1 MVKSSKS
8 DQLYLQLRRRISAMK
23 DGEPFPTVRQLMTE
37 YQVSQSTV
45 TPAINQLKEKGL
57 IEAYVGRG
65 SFVSKKDAGK
75 PHMLLLQHNW
85 PAPILPFMAERLRRA
100 AEEDGFRFEHR
111 IYDYHDDITLTLSN
125 YEADIIVV
133 NTCCFIKDA
142 LEESIETILE
152 MSQYKNPDVGNC
164 KGLIVAGCLGQR
176 YEKEFFDE
184 LPEVD
189 AIIGTTAY
197 ESIAEVADEILG
209 GKEQVKQLESIDLA
223 MQDGNGKLRVLS
235 TAPYFAYLKISEGCD
250 NRCTYCVIP
259 QMRGRHRSRELESLV
274 EEATLLAQQGVKELV
289 IVAQDTSIYGR
300 DLYGKPM
307 LDELL
312 RRLNAIEGLEWIRL
326 LYAYPETLT
335 EETIEAMASCEKV
348 CHYIDMP
355 IQHGNDAV
363 LKRMGRKS
371 SQALIR
377 EKVARLREAMPDI
390 AIRTTLI
397 VGFPGETEVEFADL
411 QSFVQEMKF
420 DRLGVFSYSQE
431 EGTVAAEME
440 NQIPE
445 ETKEERRDIIMD
457 IQKSIAAALCEKE
470 VGKVMEVL
478 IEGKLP
484 EENIFCGRTRRDA
497 PEIDGLVFVSS
508 EEELYSGDFVTV
520 RIREAGDYDLM
531 GDVVYGYEFGE

>member
-1 MVKSSKS
+1 MSRKIAFTSLGCDKNRVDSEVM
-8 DQLYLQLRRRISAMK
+8 LGILQKNGYTAVA
-23 DGEPFPTVRQLMTE
+23 D
-37 YQVSQSTV
+37 
-45 TPAINQLKEKGL
+45 
-57 IEAYVGRG
+57 EA
-65 SFVSKKDAGK
+65 
-75 PHMLLLQHNW
+75 
-85 PAPILPFMAERLRRA
+85 
-100 AEEDGFRFEHR
+100 
-111 IYDYHDDITLTLSN
+111 
-125 YEADIIVV
+125 EADIIVV

-152 MSQYKNPDVGNC
+152 MAQYKNPDVGNC

-307 LDELL
+307 LDVLL

-335 EETIEAMASCEKV
+335 EETIAAMASCEKV

-355 IQHGNDAV
+355 IQHSENRI
-363 LKRMGRKS
+363 LQRMGRRTS
-371 SQALIR
+371 R
-377 EKVARLREAMPDI
+377 EDLVAVIKKLRQEIPDI
-390 AIRTTLI
+390 TIRTTLI
-397 VGFPGETEVEFADL
+397 TGFPGESEEDHEGLMNFVE
-411 QSFVQEMKF
+411 ECKF
-420 DRLGVFSYSQE
+420 DRLGVFTYS
-431 EGTVAAEME
+431 
-440 NQIPE
+440 PE
-445 ETKEERRDIIMD
+445 EDTLAATFEDQIDEEVKEARRDELMSLQQEISYEHT
-457 IQKSIAAALCEKE
+457 QQL
-470 VGKVMEVL
+470 VGKTIKVMV
-478 IEGKLP
+478 EGYLFEDDIYVGRSYMDAPKVDGCVFINSP
-484 EENIFCGRTRRDA
+484 EELMT
-497 PEIDGLVFVSS
+497 
-508 EEELYSGDFVTV
+508 GDFVYVKITQG
-520 RIREAGDYDLM
+520 REYDVI
-531 GDVVYGYEFGE
+531 GEVDYEFTK

>member
-1 MVKSSKS
+1 MNKKIAFTSLGCDKNRVDSEVM
-8 DQLYLQLRRRISAMK
+8 LGILQKNGYTAVA
-23 DGEPFPTVRQLMTE
+23 D
-37 YQVSQSTV
+37 
-45 TPAINQLKEKGL
+45 
-57 IEAYVGRG
+57 EA
-65 SFVSKKDAGK
+65 
-75 PHMLLLQHNW
+75 
-85 PAPILPFMAERLRRA
+85 
-100 AEEDGFRFEHR
+100 
-111 IYDYHDDITLTLSN
+111 
-125 YEADIIVV
+125 EADIIVV

-152 MSQYKNPDVGNC
+152 MSQYKDPEVGNC

-176 YEKEFFDE
+176 FESEFFDE

-189 AIIGTTAY
+189 AIVGTTAY
-197 ESIAEVADEILG
+197 EAIAEVADEILA
-209 GKEQVKQLESIDLA
+209 GKQQVKHLESIDLA
-223 MQDGNGKLRVLS
+223 MQNENGKLRVLS

-250 NRCTYCVIP
+250 NFCTYCVIP
-259 QMRGRHRSRELESLV
+259 KLRGRHRSRTMESLV
-274 EEATLLAQQGVKELV
+274 EEATILAQQGVKELV

-300 DLYGKPM
+300 DLYGQPM
-307 LDELL
+307 LHELL
-312 RRLNAIEGLEWIRL
+312 KQLNAVEGIEWIRV

-335 EETIEAMASCEKV
+335 DETIEAMATCEKV

-377 EKVARLREAMPDI
+377 EKVAKLRAAIPDI

-397 VGFPGETEVEFADL
+397 VGFPGESEEEFEDL
-411 QSFVQEMKF
+411 MHFVQEMKF

-431 EGTVAAEME
+431 EGTAAARME
-440 NQIPE
+440 NQIE
-445 ETKEERRDIIMD
+445 DELKEERRDIIMD
-457 IQKSIAAALCEKE
+457 IQKNIAASLCEQE

-484 EENIFCGRTRRDA
+484 EERIFCGRTRRDA
-497 PEIDGLVFVSS
+497 PDIDGLVFVSS

-520 RIREAGDYDLM
+520 KIREAGDYDLM
-531 GDVVYGYEFGE
+531 GDVVYGYEFSE